1 MSGASNRAA
10 EAALDGLLVVSLE
23 QAVAAPYC
31 SRLLS
36 DAGARVIKLERKEG
50 DFARAYDT
58 IIVGQS
64 AYFVWLNVGK
74 ESVAVD
80 LNDAGDRALLEN
92 LLKQADVF
100 IQNLRFGAIERL
112 GFGWDRLQSLNPRL
126 ILCNI
131 GGFSGD
137 SPDAERKA
145 YDALIQAE
153 TGLCSVTGPEGA
165 PSKVGISVCDISSGL
180 TAFGEILKA
189 LILRNRTGQGQR
201 IDCTLFG
208 TIAEWMTVPWA
219 YFRFAESVP
228 TGRGMDHGQIAPYGD
243 FDAADGKVLIV
254 VQNDREWRALCD
266 KVLSRPDLIADPRF
280 VRNADR
286 AANASDLKAI
296 LNQCFSAFS
305 RDALISSLEDAS
317 IACGTINSV
326 ADLDKHAALR
336 LKEITVSGRLVPM
349 ILRVGDTHSRPQT
362 PPDLDQHGLSVR
374 EEFR

>member
-1 MSGASNRAA
+1 MSDTSNCAA
-10 EAALDGLLVVSLE
+10 EAALEGILVVSLE

-58 IIVGQS
+58 VIEGQS

-80 LNDAGDRALLEN
+80 LRDAGDRALLEN

-100 IQNLRFGAIERL
+100 IQNLRFGAVERL

-126 ILCNI
+126 VLCNI
-131 GGFSGD
+131 GGFAGD
-137 SPDAERKA
+137 SPDADRKA

-153 TGLCSVTGPEGA
+153 TGLCSVTGPEGV
-165 PSKVGISVCDISSGL
+165 PSKVGVSVCDISSGL

-189 LILRNRTGQGQR
+189 LILRNRTGRGKR
-201 IDCTLFG
+201 IDCSLFG
-208 TIAEWMTVPWA
+208 TIAEWMAVPWA
-219 YFRFAESVP
+219 YYRFAGRVP

-243 FDAADGKVLIV
+243 FNAADGKVFIV

-266 KVLSRPDLIADPRF
+266 KVLCKPELISDARF
-280 VRNADR
+280 ARNADR
-286 AANASDLKAI
+286 AANASDLKDI
-296 LNQCFSAFS
+296 LNQCFSAF
-305 RDALISSLEDAS
+305 DCAALLSTLEDAG
-317 IACGTINSV
+317 IACGTISTV

-336 LKEITVSGRLVPM
+336 LKAITVSGRAVPM
-349 ILRVGDTHSRPQT
+349 ILREGDTQSRPQT
-362 PPDLDQHGLSVR
+362 PPDLDQHGTAVR